1 MRRSATWSVEN
12 GVEREGKRRVVLSG
26 LNPSISGTISD
37 GLPNKEALTM
47 ERILLFIREAG
58 QQDVVDF
65 HPDEVSARRALA
77 TYVRKRTKAA
87 LPHSDNDDDAIAA
100 YFASPT
106 AVYTIVGVADG
117 AR

>member
-1 MRRSATWSVEN
+1 
-12 GVEREGKRRVVLSG
+12 VEREGNRRVVMSG

-37 GLPNKEALTM
+37 GLPNKKALTM
-47 ERILLFIREAG
+47 KRILLFIREPG

-65 HPDEVSARRALA
+65 HSDEASARRALA
-77 TYVRKRTKAA
+77 TYLRKRTKAA

-100 YFASPT
+100 YFATPT
-106 AVYTIVGVADG
+106 AVYTIVGVAGG